1 MNILNKRKKLCIGKT
16 PLFVINIGMLVM
28 VMLISFCTYLAAED
42 TSQTATT
49 ASPAQIGFKYQEIK
63 ALYKK
68 LTSKNNSE
76 ELDVLVEKSTVFVTS
91 FPDYKRIDEV
101 YYYLGNGLVRLEK
114 VEEGIK
120 IFEKLIEKHPEAR
133 YVQPSMLELGMA
145 YDKLKKYDK
154 ADVIYT
160 KLIEHPK
167 YGSRSYAKQAKKY
180 LEMDMT
186 KRTGEIPKPSTPTR
200 SSPSE
205 WIGKPAPEFRVNDL
219 KGEELSLEKYKGQ
232 VVLLDFWATW
242 CGPCIAELPN
252 VKKTYQKYKD
262 QKFEIIGISLDRSQ
276 QALET
281 FVEKQELGWVHYW
294 DQAQNVANQY
304 KVTGIPSMFL
314 LDGQGVIRKAG
325 LRGHALE
332 TAVAELVEENLTNPG
347 GTPKIAPETNS
358 QPKSIPATKLIKP
371 KQNPQS
377 EPAQQPTN
385 IQVGDWVGK
394 PAPDFQV
401 KDLNGEDLSLEKYK
415 GQIVLLD
422 FWATWCPPCIAEIP
436 KLKKVYEK
444 YKDQNFQIIGISLDR
459 SMPPLAAYVTDE
471 GLKWDHYWDERRN
484 VRNQYGVSAIPTAFL
499 IDRDGIIR
507 KASLGGFD
515 VDFAVA
521 ELLKENP
528 AKSIETP
535 PTKITDDLPEIGEG
549 IDPKASEIISD
560 TIAAHGGLD
569 KLKAV
574 KNIVMES
581 QSFEYLPDGSV
592 QDEGRNKTYFYP
604 NKSRTD
610 WEMGEGGYSLIYNEE
625 TMIRV
630 SNGEAQ
636 PIPDDKLESII
647 SLYKDGLFREPI
659 WLLTELSQNDIP
671 VKFMGTEEV
680 GDDTVS
686 VLLLPQPS
694 GKKLKVYISEKT
706 HHIIQF
712 VYGFGMEGEEKH
724 ITATLDDYREV
735 DGIMISHLR
744 TTKSVEYRQILITD
758 IAFNAEIDDAL
769 FNPDETD
776 E

>member
-1 MNILNKRKKLCIGKT
+1 MYIQGKIKENLSLFAICIS
-16 PLFVINIGMLVM
+16 MLVT
-28 VMLISFCTYLAAED
+28 VMLIGICTHLSAED

-68 LTSKNNSE
+68 LASKNKPDG
-76 ELDVLVEKSTVFVTS
+76 LDVLVEKTTNFVTS
-91 FPDYKRIDEV
+91 FPDYKRVDEV
-101 YYYLGNGLVRLEK
+101 YYYLGNGLVRLEQ

-120 IFEKLIEKHPEAR
+120 IFEKLIEIHPEAR

-154 ADVIYT
+154 ADQIYT

-180 LEMDMT
+180 LEMDKS

-200 SSPSE
+200 SSASE
-205 WIGKPAPEFRVNDL
+205 WIGKPAPEFKVKDL

-232 VVLLDFWATW
+232 VVLLDFWASW
-242 CGPCIAELPN
+242 CGPCIGELPN

-262 QKFEIIGISLDRSQ
+262 QKFQIIGISLDRT
-276 QALET
+276 L
-281 FVEKQELGWVHYW
+281 QELEEFTKKEGLSWVHYW
-294 DQAQNVANQY
+294 DQSGKVTNQY

-325 LRGHALE
+325 LRGHALG

-347 GTPKIAPETNS
+347 GTPKITPETNTP
-358 QPKSIPATKLIKP
+358 PKSIPATKLIKP
-371 KQNPQS
+371 KADPQS
-377 EPAQQPTN
+377 ESAHQPN
-385 IQVGDWVGK
+385 IKVQDWVGK

-422 FWATWCPPCIAEIP
+422 FWATWCPPCLKEIP
-436 KLKKVYEK
+436 KLKNVYEK

-459 SMPPLAAYVTDE
+459 SMPPLAAYVQDE
-471 GLKWDHYWDERRN
+471 ELAWIQYWDQSRT
-484 VRNQYGVSAIPTAFL
+484 VRDQYGVRAIPTAFL
-499 IDRDGIIR
+499 IDDEGIIR

-515 VDFAVA
+515 VDSAVT
-521 ELLKENP
+521 ELIKNRHAKPVETVP
-528 AKSIETP
+528 A
-535 PTKITDDLPEIGEG
+535 TKTTDDLPDIGEG
-549 IDPKASEIISD
+549 VAPKTSEIISE

-581 QSFEYLPDGSV
+581 QSFEYFPDGSV
-592 QDEGRNKTYFYP
+592 QDEGRNKSYFFP

-610 WEMGEGGYSLIYNEE
+610 WDMGGGSDSLIYNED
-625 TMIRV
+625 TMYRV
-630 SNGEAQ
+630 SNGEVQ

-659 WLLTELSQNDIP
+659 WLLTKLSQNEMP
-671 VKFMGTEEV
+671 VKYLGTEEV
-680 GDDTVS
+680 GDDTAS

-706 HHIIQF
+706 HYIIQF
-712 VYGFGMEGEEKH
+712 VYGFEMEGEEKQ
-724 ITATLDDYREV
+724 ITATLDDYRDV
-735 DGIMISHLR
+735 DGLMISHLR
-744 TTKSVEYRQILITD
+744 TTKNGEYRQILITD
-758 IAFNAEIDDAL
+758 IAFNVEIDDAL
-769 FNPDETD
+769 FSPDTSD